1 MKIKTKTHIRRKKC
15 VITKNVNVK
24 IVLVNHVNVQQKINV
39 DVNNLEKYWIY
50 L

>member
-15 VITKNVNVK
+15 VTMKNVNAK